1 MIPAYCYTEQFSNNM
16 ENYENEGTHWFG
28 IFFAFV
34 SGIFFTISSAFV
46 KGIKSVDPMI
56 LLSLRAIVQIIVMLI
71 VVCKESKNILGPR
84 DYRLLNQ
91 FQGIVGGMTLTLMFY
106 SFRKLPLG
114 DATTIIFS
122 SPVIVIILSFVFLK
136 EPCGVLRITVMCAL
150 VAGVVLVARP
160 PFLFEMHRDQPYDIV
175 GYVCA
180 LLATWFNAIN
190 IVMMRKCS
198 PIHYSIL
205 VLSLSFCDWFT
216 WEMIMMVVVTGLV
229 GQVLV
234 AKALKIEGAGKVSM
248 TRSLDLVLAY
258 IIQIYFFEDIPS
270 NTSILGAV
278 LIFISVICMAFER
291 EVYGI
296 CDFIP

>member
-1 MIPAYCYTEQFSNNM
+1 
-16 ENYENEGTHWFG
+16 
-28 IFFAFV
+28 
-34 SGIFFTISSAFV
+34 
-46 KGIKSVDPMI
+46 
-56 LLSLRAIVQIIVMLI
+56 
-71 VVCKESKNILGPR
+71 
-84 DYRLLNQ
+84 
-91 FQGIVGGMTLTLMFY
+91 
-106 SFRKLPLG
+106 
-114 DATTIIFS
+114 
-122 SPVIVIILSFVFLK
+122 
-136 EPCGVLRITVMCAL
+136 
-150 VAGVVLVARP
+150 
-160 PFLFEMHRDQPYDIV
+160 MHRDEPYDIV

-190 IVMMRKCS
+190 IVVMRKCS
-198 PIHYSIL
+198 PIHHSIL
-205 VLSLSFCDWFT
+205 VLSLSFWSLVSAVIFFFFVPMGKEMHDSHFKSIFPSDWFT